1 MITSTHPFSLSL
13 RTTWPPSLLAAI
25 FTLFITPLET
35 GFYRADLSMAYAIF
49 AAALIYFS
57 LTLNAAIVMTPLR
70 TKFQE
75 IKKNDEVFSQI
86 GTFNRWLV
94 EGYLHS
100 FFLFPNLL
108 GPIIACWIIFP
119 DNRYFDNLAH
129 LYGFVIGMLHMPL
142 LLSLAIHIVVHLF
155 FLVLRWIVAKTSRL
169 VWAVS
174 DYIHKHPCES
184 TQKYLFAL
192 HIWLEELPDR
202 TEAAIDRKL
211 LCTEWLF
218 LQLVAGFACTSLVC
232 MLYTM
237 IVETF
242 RPYLQRLG
250 VHLTAEILLY
260 VRDFI
265 FEVGHWIEGLVVRQS
280 VWEDMNL

>member
-1 MITSTHPFSLSL
+1 M
-13 RTTWPPSLLAAI
+13 WPPSLLAAI
-25 FTLFITPLET
+25 FTLSITPLET
-35 GFYRADLSMAYAIF
+35 VFYRADLSMAYHIF
-49 AAALIYFS
+49 AAASIYFS

-70 TKFQE
+70 SKFQE
-75 IKKNDEVFSQI
+75 IKKNDEVFSHI

-94 EGYLHS
+94 EGYLRS
-100 FFLFPNLL
+100 FFLFPNLF

-129 LYGFVIGMLHMPL
+129 LYGFVIGIPYRR
-142 LLSLAIHIVVHLF
+142 AP
-155 FLVLRWIVAKTSRL
+155 TSRF

-174 DYIHKHPCES
+174 DYIPKHPCES
-184 TQKYLFAL
+184 NQKFLLAL
-192 HIWLEELPDR
+192 HIFLEEVPD
-202 TEAAIDRKL
+202 TTVAAIDRKL

-242 RPYLQRLG
+242 RPYVQRLV
-250 VHLTAEILLY
+250 VHLTAEVLLY
-260 VRDFI
+260 AGDFI
-265 FEVGHWIEGLVVRQS
+265 FEVGHWIEGFVVRQS
-280 VWEDMNL
+280 VWEDMNM